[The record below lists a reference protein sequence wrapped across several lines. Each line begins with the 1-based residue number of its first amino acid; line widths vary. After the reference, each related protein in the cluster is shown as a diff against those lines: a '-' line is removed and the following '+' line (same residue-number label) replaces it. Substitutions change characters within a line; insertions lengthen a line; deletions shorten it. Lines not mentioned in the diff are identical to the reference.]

1 MQNSY
6 LSIMEIFNQLAPM
19 LKVFWIIAAISSL
32 IFIIQS
38 IMTFTGT
45 DAGDGVSAD
54 FDGDLAD
61 GDSPFQLFS
70 FRNLINF
77 LLGFSW
83 AGISFYSTIENKTV
97 LVIIAFLIGASF
109 LVAFFFIIQQLQ
121 KLAEDNTFSIKNTLH
136 KTGEVYLT
144 IPAEKKGKG
153 KVLISVNGAVH
164 ELNAVTNGNTLA
176 SGEIIRVINILDDN
190 LLLVEKL

>member
-1 MQNSY
+1 
-6 LSIMEIFNQLAPM
+6 MEMYNQLEPM
-19 LKVFWIIAAISSL
+19 LKIFWAIAGISSIIFL
-32 IFIIQS
+32 IQTIL
-38 IMTFTGT
+38 TFTGA

-77 LLGFSW
+77 LLGFGWS
-83 AGISFYSTIENKTV
+83 GISFYGAIENKTILV
-97 LVIIAFLIGASF
+97 LIAFLIGTSF
-109 LVAFFFIIQQLQ
+109 LFAFFFIIQQLQ

-136 KTGEVYLT
+136 KTAEVYLT
-144 IPAEKKGKG
+144 IPANKNGKG
-153 KVLISVNGAVH
+153 KIQVSVKGAIH
-164 ELNAVTNGNTLA
+164 ELDAVTNGNTLT
-176 SGEIIRVINILDDN
+176 SGEIIRVIEILDDN